1 MHLLSILFSSL
12 PSHVFSGNPILHNI
26 FSLFQQCSAVQ
37 WFGQCSRMPVCLVF
51 YYVVYGRPCPL
62 LLYVLHVLRWQKI
75 QNSVCF
81 YLPYSFLYS
90 SGVANYKHKY
100 MVIMPIIAILFFDD
114 VVYEWPSL
122 PLPCH
127 AWFSG
132 GGCHPYRSFGSHFLF
147 TRKRSLPLQSHG
159 KSITYLATAFTLYI
173 GNRSAEVSYKQA

>member
-90 SGVANYKHKY
+90 SGVGNYKHKY
-100 MVIMPIIAILFFDD
+100 MVIMPIIAIPFF
-114 VVYEWPSL
+114 WWRSL
-122 PLPCH
+122 WMPPPFHFRVTHGFQAVAATRTGPLGPTFC
-127 AWFSG
+127 
-132 GGCHPYRSFGSHFLF
+132 SHESVLFLF
-147 TRKRSLPLQSHG
+147 SLTVNQLPISPPLLHS
-159 KSITYLATAFTLYI
+159 T
-173 GNRSAEVSYKQA
+173 

>member
-90 SGVANYKHKY
+90 SVRNYKHNY
-100 MVIMPIIAILFFDD
+100 MVIMPIIVILFFDD
-114 VVYEWPSL
+114 VVYEWPL
-122 PLPCH
+122 PSTSVSRMVFRRWLPPVLVLWVPLSVH
-127 AWFSG
+127 TKAFS
-132 GGCHPYRSFGSHFLF
+132 SS
-147 TRKRSLPLQSHG
+147 S
-159 KSITYLATAFTLYI
+159 
-173 GNRSAEVSYKQA
+173 VSR